1 MFLRLLD
8 QDLPEVFAMSNSHIL
23 WPPGYE
29 PANCPVHVQNHILLN
44 VSSEVLWA
52 WLVRALLWPTWYRN
66 SSNVRILTGQSKDLS
81 LNTRFRWK
89 TFGLTIESTVLEFV
103 PFTRIAWD
111 AHAPGFDGYH
121 AWLLLATNEGT
132 YVRTEETQK
141 GFFAMIQKLFAP
153 NRMSRFHQLWL
164 ERLGDTAK
172 IGLPP

>member
-1 MFLRLLD
+1 MFLRFLD

-29 PANCPVHVQNHILLN
+29 PANFPVHVQNHILLN

-52 WLVRALLWPTWYRN
+52 WLVRAPLWLTWYQN

-89 TFGLTIESTVLEFV
+89 TFGLAIESTVLEFV

-111 AHAPGFDGYH
+111 AHAPGFEGYH
-121 AWLLLATNEGT
+121 AWLLLALMRG
-132 YVRTEETQK
+132 
-141 GFFAMIQKLFAP
+141 L
-153 NRMSRFHQLWL
+153 MSGRK
-164 ERLGDTAK
+164 RLRKAFS
-172 IGLPP
+172 L